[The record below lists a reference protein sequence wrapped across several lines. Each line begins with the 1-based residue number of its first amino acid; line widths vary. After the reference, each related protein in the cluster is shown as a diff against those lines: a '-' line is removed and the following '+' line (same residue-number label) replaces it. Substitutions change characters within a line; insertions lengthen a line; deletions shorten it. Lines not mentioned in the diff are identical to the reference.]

1 MSLISAGQLRHR
13 VTVLTPASTV
23 DAYGAR
29 STTLTT
35 GPTLFAE
42 VRSTGATETEYGD
55 GTAMRTIYQV
65 RCRYTSGVNAG
76 IDATSI
82 LDYRGDQLQVQGW
95 TREREEEDV
104 MLIDCVRVA

>member
-35 GPTLFAE
+35 GPTIWAE
-42 VRSTGATETEYGD
+42 VRSTGANEIDYGD
-55 GTAMRTIYQV
+55 GAAMRTAYEV
-65 RCRYTSGVNAG
+65 RCRYTSGLNAG

-82 LDYRGDQLQVQGW
+82 LDYRGDQPQVEGW

-104 MLIDCVRVA
+104 MVIQAVRVA